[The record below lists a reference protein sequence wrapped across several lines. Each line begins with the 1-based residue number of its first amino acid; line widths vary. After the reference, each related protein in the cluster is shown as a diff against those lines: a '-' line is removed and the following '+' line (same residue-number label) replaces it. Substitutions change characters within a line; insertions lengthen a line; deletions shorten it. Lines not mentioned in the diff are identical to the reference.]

1 MADIWLADPDGS
13 NRKQLTSNRAMN
25 FSPVVTSDGRYV
37 VFTSMREN
45 QRNIWRMNIDGS
57 NPVRLTSGLS
67 EGFPAL
73 SPDGRWVIYTAY
85 DGVRS
90 ALWRVSIDGGTPVQ
104 ITDHVA
110 TAATVSPDGRWIAF
124 TYTEAA
130 DLFAPVNRL
139 AVIPFEGGSDMKVF
153 SIPASGTVLTLA
165 QWAPDGKSIH
175 YTVNANNASN
185 IWSQPVDGG
194 PPKQITD
201 FKEMFMTGFAWS
213 SDGKQLACTRG
224 TLVRDAILITDS
236 R

>member
-1 MADIWLADPDGS
+1 
-13 NRKQLTSNRAMN
+13 
-25 FSPVVTSDGRYV
+25 
-37 VFTSMREN
+37 
-45 QRNIWRMNIDGS
+45 
-57 NPVRLTSGLS
+57 
-67 EGFPAL
+67 
-73 SPDGRWVIYTAY
+73 
-85 DGVRS
+85 
-90 ALWRVSIDGGTPVQ
+90 
-104 ITDHVA
+104 
-110 TAATVSPDGRWIAF
+110 
-124 TYTEAA
+124 
-130 DLFAPVNRL
+130 
-139 AVIPFEGGSDMKVF
+139 MKVF